1 MRNGNQA
8 IYSILAML
16 TIWILIHTVKLNTVV
31 PDYGR
36 LNETVNHLM
45 NRVIGAEELLNDF
58 KDRKNLLDY
67 SQIYQEQRD
76 YLDTTEFGLKF
87 NEMRDLYG
95 PGHVF
100 NWQDRQFTT
109 YYAEEEMLINI
120 NKKKVEVSLWQ

>member
-1 MRNGNQA
+1 
-8 IYSILAML
+8 ML

-45 NRVIGAEELLNDF
+45 DRVIGAEELLEGF
-58 KDRKNLLDY
+58 KDRKKLLDY
-67 SQIYQEQRD
+67 SQIYQEQID
-76 YLDTTEFGLKF
+76 YLNTTEFGIKF

-100 NWQDRQFTT
+100 IWQDRQFTT

>member
-16 TIWILIHTVKLNTVV
+16 TIWVVIHTVKLNTIV

-45 NRVIGAEELLNDF
+45 NRVIGAEELLNNF
-58 KDRKNLLDY
+58 KDRKKFLDY
-67 SQIYQEQRD
+67 SQIYQKQKD
-76 YLDTTEFGLKF
+76 YLNTTEFGIKF

-100 NWQDRQFTT
+100 SWQNRLFTT
-109 YYAEEEMLINI
+109 YYAEEEMLINT
-120 NKKKVEVSLWQ
+120 NKQKVEVSQWQ